1 MTVQHDIAMNLIVF
15 YTLYVYLHILIYR
28 KTISTA
34 AQKTANNNI
43 KGQNYALR
51 YRCNPSRSTC

>member
-28 KTISTA
+28 KTIFTA

-51 YRCNPSRSTC
+51 YRCNPS